1 MMRIVLSVLMGLGV
15 PAAIGLPVFLVMHQA
30 SIAESPREMNLA
42 LDAAQWAFA
51 VYAQDG
57 MAGVEDTIQ
66 KCYAGAR
73 HIRTEGAT
81 LYCSVVDLVA
91 SNFGKY
97 NVASADGDASGFTA
111 PESVRARVEPLFNI
125 LGLSPEERA
134 ERMTSWTELAAK
146 AAAQV
151 EPAPAP

>member
-1 MMRIVLSVLMGLGV
+1 
-15 PAAIGLPVFLVMHQA
+15 
-30 SIAESPREMNLA
+30 MNLA
-42 LDAAQWAFA
+42 RDAAQWFFA
-51 VYAQDG
+51 VYEQDG

-91 SNFGKY
+91 SNFAKY
-97 NVASADGDASGFTA
+97 KIAAADTEPDEFTA
-111 PESVRARVEPLFNI
+111 PENVRARIEPLFNI

-134 ERMTSWTELAAK
+134 DRMAYWTELAAK

-151 EPAPAP
+151 EPGRAP

>member
-1 MMRIVLSVLMGLGV
+1 MMRIVLSVAVALGAPV
-15 PAAIGLPVFLVMHQA
+15 AIGLPVVLALHQQ
-30 SIAESPREMNLA
+30 SIADSPREMNLA
-42 LDAAQWAFA
+42 LDAAQWFFA

-57 MAGVEDTIQ
+57 MTGVEDTIQ

-91 SNFGKY
+91 SNYAKF
-97 NVASADGDASGFTA
+97 NVASANSEPNEFNA
-111 PESVRARVEPLFNI
+111 PENVRARIEPMFNI
-125 LGLSPEERA
+125 LGLSPQERA
-134 ERMTSWTELAAK
+134 ARIAYWTELAAK

-151 EPAPAP
+151 EPAPTR